1 MNTPQNLKSAANFL
15 IAIGFFYVLVI
26 AVMLGILPHAPDTFG
41 KVFAGCM
48 LGLGLLLWL
57 AAFLLYRRNNAG
69 KYIGWVCCPFVLAKF
84 PIGTI
89 LGFLAFAY
97 LNKPDSKAALA
108 GKPLDE
114 SPFLPD

>member
-1 MNTPQNLKSAANFL
+1 
-15 IAIGFFYVLVI
+15 
-26 AVMLGILPHAPDTFG
+26 
-41 KVFAGCM
+41 
-48 LGLGLLLWL
+48 
-57 AAFLLYRRNNAG
+57 
-69 KYIGWVCCPFVLAKF
+69 VLAKF

-89 LGFLAFAY
+89 LGFMAFAY